1 MRRLI
6 LLTAALLVSLS
17 LHAQT
22 AKNADDAFLDRF
34 YAVKRFEEV
43 AISPDGKRVAWIVAG
58 GGAFAGAARITTGK
72 HDQAGL
78 AFSPPSEHPAFISH
92 TPLPPGGQPAPHAK
106 GRRADPTRAP

>member
-58 GGAFAGAARITTGK
+58 EGAFPGDARITTGK
-72 HDQAGL
+72 HDEAGL
-78 AFSPPSEHPAFISH
+78 AVSPDSKHLAFISDKQ
-92 TPLPPGGQPAPHAK
+92 L
-106 GRRADPTRAP
+106 RADGKPVTDRKSWLAAPTWD